1 MCGLIEPKKGEIFI
15 DEVKQKIFNSRWI
28 DKIGY
33 VTQKNFIIDDTLEKN
48 ITFEEPQKDK
58 DKFEKCLE
66 ISKVSNFINELPRG
80 KNTNLGER
88 GLKISGGQSQRI
100 SIARSLYKNSEI
112 IIFDEATSALDK
124 ETSDNILRDIL
135 SLKNIKTI
143 IFATHQINM
152 LKDFDRIYEIK
163 NKKLICIK

>member
-1 MCGLIEPKKGEIFI
+1 MSLINQDTIL
-15 DEVKQKIFNSRWI
+15 EVENLVKYF
-28 DKIGY
+28 
-33 VTQKNFIIDDTLEKN
+33 TLEK
-48 ITFEEPQKDK
+48 
-58 DKFEKCLE
+58 KF
-66 ISKVSNFINELPRG
+66 SN
-80 KNTNLGER
+80 
-88 GLKISGGQSQRI
+88 
-100 SIARSLYKNSEI
+100 KNSEI

-163 NKKLICIK
+163 DKKLICIK